1 MDTLV
6 IYATMS
12 NDNVTLA
19 SRRPGSIAHLT
30 RGSSPY
36 AHLKGPGALN
46 LRASAAQTLHR
57 RQDISVFNASTQPV
71 DALSSGGYS
80 DIVIRHSGLMQSI
93 SLKVTLEHPSGVAL
107 VARDLFFLFSHVDVL
122 ASGSTVIERVEAEHL
137 WFAFTRLSPSEQ
149 AAITWGLSGGQ
160 TADPAQEFNTGTS
173 LTVFVPFLHAMLS
186 DHHIAVGFTTNEA
199 ITLRSY
205 FRGPAW
211 TGPDNVL
218 ATQPTISS
226 FQAIVRAYE
235 DAHEL
240 ELQRQRYLVN
250 TVPTH
255 LRFARPS
262 FQKTT
267 ESMTTGRT
275 VVRLASVH
283 GMCTSLSILARVPG
297 ATYGLE
303 PITTVDILQNG
314 SSIWGQPLDAVFLQ
328 SDEAPHEGL
337 NPSAFN
343 AGDYRALSLPIAS
356 VGARKGEARG
366 AVLGYRV
373 FDGSSFELVLTGPV
387 IADVEIVVLYQT
399 VAVMEINR
407 GRIGIMLS

>member
-1 MDTLV
+1 
-6 IYATMS
+6 MS

-19 SRRPGSIAHLT
+19 SRRPGSIAHLV
-30 RGSSPY
+30 RGSAPY
-36 AHLKGPGALN
+36 AHLKGPGGLN

-80 DIVIRHSGLMQSI
+80 DIVIRHSALMQSI

-107 VARDLFFLFSHVDVL
+107 VARDLFFMVEHVDVL
-122 ASGSTVIERVEAEHL
+122 ASGSTVIERVEAETL
-137 WFAFTRLSPSEQ
+137 WLAFTRLSPSEQ

-160 TADPAQEFNTGTS
+160 TADPGQPFNTGTS
-173 LTVFVPFLHAMLS
+173 LTVFVPFLHSMLS
-186 DHHIAVGFTTNEA
+186 DHHIAVGFTTVEP
-199 ITLRSY
+199 ITLRCY

-218 ATQPTISS
+218 AIQPTISS
-226 FQAIVRAYE
+226 FQGIIRAYE

-250 TVPTH
+250 PVPMH
-255 LRFARPS
+255 LRFSRGS

-267 ESMTTGRT
+267 ETMSTGRT
-275 VVRLASVH
+275 TVRLASVH
-283 GMCTSLSILARVPG
+283 GMVTSMSIFARVPG
-297 ATYGLE
+297 ATYALE
-303 PITTVDILQNG
+303 PISTVDILQNG
-314 SSIWGQPLDAVFLQ
+314 SSIWGQPLDAVYLQ
-328 SDEAPHEGL
+328 SDEAAHEGQ
-337 NPSAFN
+337 NPSAFD
-343 AGDYRALSLPIAS
+343 AGGVDYRALSLPIGS
-356 VGARKGEARG
+356 VGTRKGEARG

-387 IADVEIVVLYQT
+387 IADVEIMVLYQT

-407 GRIGIMLS
+407 GRIAIMLT